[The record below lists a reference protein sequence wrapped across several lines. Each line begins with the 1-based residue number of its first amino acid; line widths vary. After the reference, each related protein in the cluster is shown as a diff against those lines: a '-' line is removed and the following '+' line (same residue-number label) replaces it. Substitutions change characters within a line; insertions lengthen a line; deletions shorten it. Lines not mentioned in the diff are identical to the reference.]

1 MNTDITKDEVFFKL
15 KKTTIDTTL
24 RWAQYR
30 VLHPTLTSNKMVAKY
45 NLDQKENCTFWD
57 RYPESIEH
65 LFVVDGIV
73 IVTTT
78 ISMTVTNAICIDY
91 VRITIIITYK
101 TIVILYVVSISI
113 LSSFVVLLLFYY
125 YSYCLF

>member
-1 MNTDITKDEVFFKL
+1 
-15 KKTTIDTTL
+15 
-24 RWAQYR
+24 
-30 VLHPTLTSNKMVAKY
+30 MVAKY

-65 LFVVDGIV
+65 RFVGDGII

-78 ISMTVTNAICIDY
+78 ISMTVTNVIGIAF
-91 VRITIIITYK
+91 VRSTIIITNK
-101 TIVILYVVSISI
+101 IIVILFVVLISI
-113 LSSFVVLLLFYY
+113 LSSLIVLLLYYY